1 MAMIFVLLFFS
12 EFVCLGVCLNV
23 WKLGRDQRADLAAT
37 GRFGKAVA
45 VKRPESMR
53 TLCGHRNGKLAT
65 ADVRI
70 ELTQREITV
79 ANVNWSAV
87 DKPEEN
93 SQVWNQFANQTR
105 QARAPLDLINNGS
118 LSLVLLFV

>member
-1 MAMIFVLLFFS
+1 MFGCLF
-12 EFVCLGVCLNV
+12 ERLEIGQ
-23 WKLGRDQRADLAAT
+23 GPT
-37 GRFGKAVA
+37 GRFSCDW
-45 VKRPESMR
+45 PIWESGR
-53 TLCGHRNGKLAT
+53 RKTTRIDADVCGHRNGKLAT